1 MSNKK
6 LNRIVRKATP
16 AERRRHGLIRRET
29 DNEFEERRK
38 PVSASR
44 VILAKL
50 RSQRE
55 LQGLSLAD
63 VARRTGMTRSNLCRL
78 EQNGENVKLETLD
91 RYAAAIGCELFL
103 EIRELQTWHRGAGP
117 PATHPV

>member
-1 MSNKK
+1 VTNRK
-6 LNRIVRKATP
+6 LNRIVRNATP
-16 AERRRHGLIRRET
+16 AERGRHELIRRET
-29 DNEFEERRK
+29 DNEFAARRK

-55 LQGLSLAD
+55 LKGLSLAE
-63 VARRTGMTRSNLCRL
+63 VARRTGMARSNLCRL

-91 RYAAAIGCELFL
+91 RYAAAIGFELFL
-103 EIRELQTWHRGAGP
+103 EIRELETK
-117 PATHPV
+117 

>member
-1 MSNKK
+1 MTNRK

-16 AERRRHGLIRRET
+16 AEKRRHELIRQET
-29 DNEFEERRK
+29 DNEFADRRK

-55 LQGLSLAD
+55 LKGLSLAD
-63 VARRTGMTRSNLCRL
+63 VARRTGMARSNLCRL

-91 RYAAAIGCELFL
+91 RYASAIGCELSL
-103 EIRELQTWHRGAGP
+103 EIRELETK
-117 PATHPV
+117 

>member
-1 MSNKK
+1 VSNKK

-16 AERRRHGLIRRET
+16 AENRRHGLIRRET
-29 DNEFEERRK
+29 DNEFAERRK

-55 LQGLSLAD
+55 LKGLSLAD
-63 VARRTGMTRSNLCRL
+63 VAKRTGMTRSNLCRL

-91 RYAAAIGCELFL
+91 HYAAAIGCELSL
-103 EIRELQTWHRGAGP
+103 ELRELET
-117 PATHPV
+117 T